1 MKLLWIPFSLFLFGC
16 SEQPQLRPDIHQAVS
31 VALENNAA
39 DFDVAYTDLNNDGLE
54 DAVVMLKGMN
64 WCGSGGCSMLVFQN
78 TGSDFALTSKSTV
91 IGTPIRV
98 TETKKNGWNNLIV
111 WSKGKGNVLMT
122 FDGKSYP
129 TNPSL
134 QDGVSEEETL
144 KAKTIF
150 K

>member
-31 VALENNAA
+31 VALEHNAP

-54 DAVVMLKGMN
+54 DAVVMLKGIN

-78 TGSDFALTSKSTV
+78 TGTDFTLISKSTV
-91 IGTPIRV
+91 TSRPIRV
-98 TETKKNGWNNLIV
+98 TETTNNEWNDLIV

-129 TNPSL
+129 SNPSL
-134 QDGVSEEETL
+134 QDGISEEQAL